1 MSRKQPV
8 ITTAEWIIAGIGGL
22 FVGAAVL
29 FLALSAFRTDET
41 PASFV
46 FGVDSIYRIQG
57 GFAVRLEAK
66 NTGTET
72 ASRVVLE
79 ATLEDAA
86 GQPIEES
93 TLTFDYLPGRSTRGG
108 VLFFTHDPAR
118 GRVALR
124 AVGYEEP

>member
-1 MSRKQPV
+1 MSRKLPV
-8 ITTAEWIIAGIGGL
+8 ISNAEWIIAAIGGL

-29 FLALSAFRTDET
+29 FLALSAFGKDWT
-41 PASFV
+41 PASFA
-46 FGVDSIYRIQG
+46 FDVDSIYRVQG
-57 GFAVRLEAK
+57 GFAVRVEAK

-72 ASRVVLE
+72 ASHVVLQ

-93 TLTFDYLPGRSTRGG
+93 TFTFEYLPGSSTRGG

-124 AVGYEEP
+124 AMGYEEP

>member
-1 MSRKQPV
+1 MSEKQPV
-8 ITTAEWIIAGIGGL
+8 ITLAEWIVSAVGGL

-29 FLALSAFRTDET
+29 FLALSAFNTERT

-46 FGVDSIYRIQG
+46 FDVDSIYRVQG
-57 GFAVRLEAK
+57 GYAIRVEAK

-72 ASRVVLE
+72 ASHVELE

-86 GQPIEES
+86 GQSIEQS
-93 TLTFDYLPGRSTRGG
+93 TLTFDYLPGSSTRGG
-108 VLFFTHDPAR
+108 VIFFTHDPTQ